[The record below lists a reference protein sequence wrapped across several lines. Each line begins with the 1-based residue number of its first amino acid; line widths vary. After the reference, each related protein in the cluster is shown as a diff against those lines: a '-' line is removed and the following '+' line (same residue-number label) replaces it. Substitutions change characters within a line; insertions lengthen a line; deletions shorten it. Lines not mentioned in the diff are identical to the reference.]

1 MKELVDYDQN
11 NYNNIIMVS
20 NIKLAY
26 RSPVSDTLPFSEKR
40 PFH

>member
-20 NIKLAY
+20 NIQLAY
-26 RSPVSDTLPFSEKR
+26 RSLVADTLLLSEKR
-40 PFH
+40 PFY

>member
-20 NIKLAY
+20 NIILAY
-26 RSPVSDTLPFSEKR
+26 HSFVADNLLFSEKR